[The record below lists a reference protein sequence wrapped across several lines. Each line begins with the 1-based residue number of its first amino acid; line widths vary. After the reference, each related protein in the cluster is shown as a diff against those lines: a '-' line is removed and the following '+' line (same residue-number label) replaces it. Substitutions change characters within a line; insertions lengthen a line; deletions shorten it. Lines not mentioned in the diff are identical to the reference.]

1 MPNTLKHS
9 MADEL
14 RTELDACEHLLVVGL
29 NPMDAAA
36 THELRTTLRGHGAQ
50 LRVIHN
56 RTSRHALDERRK
68 ALGGFFK
75 GQTAVTLAP
84 GEDPDIV
91 GIAKALV
98 DAQRLKRVDVRGGFV
113 DGEVLDGPGV
123 ELLARSPDKPTL
135 RAMLCGAVLG
145 PARGLAAVLQ
155 GVPGGLARCLQA
167 RIDKQEENAG

>member
-68 ALGGFFK
+68 GLRDFFR

-91 GIAKALV
+91 SIAKALV
-98 DAQRLKRVDVRGGFV
+98 EAQRLKRVDVRGGFV

-145 PARGLAAVLQ
+145 SARGLAAVLQ
-155 GVPGGLARCLQA
+155 AVPGGLARCLQA
-167 RIDKQEENAG
+167 RIDKQEETAG